1 MTMKTTDLLEL
12 FAKAGQLNLS
22 IFVKEDEEGDYI
34 VKFYELYTNN
44 FDEVIIID
52 KEGES
57 DFYSGGHTFVDMMGI
72 LDGMLRE
79 KEQEKIK
86 AEKRKEVLAKLT
98 DEERELLGVK

>member
-1 MTMKTTDLLEL
+1 MKTTNLLEL
-12 FAKAGQLNLS
+12 FAKAGQLDLS

-34 VKFYELYTNN
+34 VKFYELYTNDFN
-44 FDEVIIID
+44 EVIIID

-72 LDGMLRE
+72 FDGMLRE

-98 DEERELLGVK
+98 DEEKELLGL

>member
-1 MTMKTTDLLEL
+1 MKTTNLLEL
-12 FAKAGQLNLS
+12 FAKAGQLDLS

-44 FDEVIIID
+44 FAETLVID